1 LEQASDM
8 IFIPVQGTQTSV
20 VAVSVPGD
28 LPDDPEDVLEIL
40 QAEQVP
46 TAAVLRPATGVRV
59 REHRRASLQSTE
71 RGVGLPGRCGGMHG
85 RVSWQG
91 V

>member
-1 LEQASDM
+1 VVQASDM

-46 TAAVLRPATGVRV
+46 TA
-59 REHRRASLQSTE
+59 RRRS
-71 RGVGLPGRCGGMHG
+71 
-85 RVSWQG
+85 
-91 V
+91 